1 MSNIYVQ
8 SDTHFS
14 HHNIRTLCNRPFES
28 TEEMDKYMI
37 DRWNSCVKSGDLV
50 YHLGDFCW
58 YNCDHESLLRKLN
71 GQKILIKGNHD
82 SKKVQKSSLWTA
94 VKSDDFIAINSK
106 LIHMYHYP
114 VQFQQWN
121 KGFRDGLHFHGH
133 VHGQLPYSPNCWDVG
148 VDNKTN
154 IELYDYAPIPIEEA
168 IMLAETAS
176 IN

>member
-50 YHLGDFCW
+50 YHLGDICW
-58 YNCDHESLLRKLN
+58 YNCDHEDLLRRLN

-82 SKKVQKSSLWTA
+82 SKKVQKCHLWQS
-94 VKSDDFIAINSK
+94 VKSDLNITINK
-106 LIHMYHYP
+106 VHVHGYHYP
-114 VQFQQWN
+114 LREWN
-121 KGFRDGLHFHGH
+121 KKFHGGVHFYGH
-133 VHGQLPYSPNCWDVG
+133 VHNNIPRVEGSWEVG
-148 VDNKTN
+148 VDNPVN
-154 IELYDYAPIPIEEA
+154 ILKYDWAPIPIEEA
-168 IMLAETAS
+168 VELAQTK
-176 IN
+176 IKNL